1 MARHHHVI
9 YSRDIDGEYKT
20 VWIHLKNKEA
30 AFVLSYFNNCT
41 RCSDR
46 TKNVLGKHEIQS
58 RIFHAFLI
66 FLISTFTF
74 SLFYTELITFL
85 QGSLQMFILLTLL
98 WVA

>member
-1 MARHHHVI
+1 MI

-66 FLISTFTF
+66 VLISTFTF
-74 SLFYTELITFL
+74 SLFLYGIYYFLARKLANVYITDIAV
-85 QGSLQMFILLTLL
+85 GSLSSG
-98 WVA
+98 